1 MKKLLSIIAFVL
13 FLTLFVSCSNA
24 NDVGYSGGEIS
35 GNVNGAEKTDPDESE
50 TNPSGVENSDEK
62 EQILKSEITIL
73 KTDVKAEIG
82 ETVDFDEIF
91 SVKLKD
97 GDTVSKVVEFGYD
110 RGYSWTSDG
119 YRQFD
124 LGGGKT
130 FIPYFLGNYNLDIAV
145 IDEEGKKVAMKRA
158 ILTVTPEKQKTAI
171 TEYEAKYVS
180 AAPTIDG
187 DIDDVWKTA
196 GRIYTYGHN
205 EYVNQATG
213 YVSALWDEGNLYFL
227 AVVYDNDITEK
238 DMCNLWINEDYS
250 KTGWVEREQT
260 TDNELVTGGTIRTKY
275 PANSSDGAY
284 CLCINPLGRLNYYA
298 GYDMSKASGLDI
310 KYKKL
315 LTADEEEYG
324 YVLEVKIPVQ
334 TTGTRY
340 SENDEI
346 GFNVSVDDYV
356 TGNPE
361 RVTYCNWINEG
372 AYWSDPGVLQK
383 ITLKN

>member
-1 MKKLLSIIAFVL
+1 MKKTFATLLLALLAVSTATVGL
-13 FLTLFVSCSNA
+13 SSCS
-24 NDVGYSGGEIS
+24 SGEPRGSEKIS
-35 GNVNGAEKTDPDESE
+35 ESASME
-50 TNPSGVENSDEK
+50 DSASDSAGTSE
-62 EQILKSEITIL
+62 ESVSESEITVL
-73 KTDVKAEIG
+73 KTDVRAAIG

-97 GDTVSKVVEFGYD
+97 GDTVSRVVEFGYD
-110 RGYSWTSDG
+110 IGYSWTSDG
-119 YRQFD
+119 YRKFD

-130 FIPYFLGNYNLDIAV
+130 FVPYFLGNYYLAVAV
-145 IDEEGKKVAMKRA
+145 INGEGKNVVKKDAT
-158 ILTVTPEKQKTAI
+158 LTVSLEKEKTTI

-187 DIDDVWKTA
+187 DIDDAWKTA

-250 KTGWVEREQT
+250 KTRWVEREQT
-260 TDNELVTGGTIRTKY
+260 TDNEIVTGGTIRTKY

-284 CLCINPLGRLNYYA
+284 CLCINPFGRLTYYA

-324 YVLEVKIPVQ
+324 YYVLEVKIPVQ
-334 TTGTRY
+334 TTGKRY